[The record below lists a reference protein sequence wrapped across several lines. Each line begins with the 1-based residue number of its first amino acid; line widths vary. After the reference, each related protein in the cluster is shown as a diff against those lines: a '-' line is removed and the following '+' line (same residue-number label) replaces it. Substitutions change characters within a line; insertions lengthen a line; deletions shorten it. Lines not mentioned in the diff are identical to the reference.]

1 MKKKFL
7 FGVSSLMALAMVAG
21 ATTSIGTMHET
32 VGVHAAATETGDE
45 MPDNWTFTKA
55 ADGDSAKHVYD
66 LAHGHYVKIVSTSN
80 GLSNLRTVTPITGGK
95 TYNVGFR
102 VKTTGSARLYIN
114 IVELSNIRATTP
126 RLARKLGV

>member
-7 FGVSSLMALAMVAG
+7 FGLSSMMALAMVAG

-32 VGVHAAATETGDE
+32 VGVHAAAADPGDE

-66 LAHGHYVKIVSTSN
+66 LDHGHYVKIVSTSN
-80 GLSNLRTVTPITGGK
+80 GLAKLRTVTPITGGK

-114 IVELSNIRATTP
+114 VVEYKGNDATV
-126 RLARKLGV
+126 ASEIGGMAD